1 MYEMRCMKYEDVHI
15 AEYLF
20 GLPLLS
26 IAHFRQR
33 LRELE
38 TVCVS
43 VDDKWQLSAQPKAA
57 DHFPLWKGCKDFH
70 YNPTFLV
77 SDAAESIRGAFMQ
90 TFDAGPEDLLMCW
103 AHKYEEFLKYL
114 NKQWIV
120 AHYGWF
126 EGFKDSQLPSTNNSL
141 PLDPVL
147 RAIYVHGTNE
157 HLIKVNELVNL
168 KTNKEIGS

>member
-1 MYEMRCMKYEDVHI
+1 MKHD
-15 AEYLF
+15 L
-20 GLPLLS
+20 
-26 IAHFRQR
+26 
-33 LRELE
+33 
-38 TVCVS
+38 TVS
-43 VDDKWQLSAQPKAA
+43 QLSKQKK
-57 DHFPLWKGCKDFH
+57 FFLIGIELFNNKWK
-70 YNPTFLV
+70 
-77 SDAAESIRGAFMQ
+77 
-90 TFDAGPEDLLMCW
+90 
-103 AHKYEEFLKYL
+103 KYEEFLKYL

-157 HLIKVNELVNL
+157 HLIKINELVNL